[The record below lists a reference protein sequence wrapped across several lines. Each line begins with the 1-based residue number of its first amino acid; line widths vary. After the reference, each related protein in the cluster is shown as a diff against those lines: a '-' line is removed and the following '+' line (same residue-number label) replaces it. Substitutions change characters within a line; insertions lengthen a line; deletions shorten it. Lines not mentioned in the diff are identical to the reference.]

1 MVDRVE
7 IVQEENNPS
16 LEEQSK
22 QQDENS
28 TPEAQT
34 TETSNEANERP
45 SWLPEK
51 FANAEEL
58 AKAYNSLETKLSQKP
73 EDKPVDNEKAD
84 MKIQEPQEAENKAS
98 QLDKFYEE
106 YADKGELST
115 ASYDELANLGITKE
129 VVDAYISGQ
138 QVMAEQKANSIM
150 ATVGGKEQYT
160 EMVNWASKN
169 LSPQEIKAFNNTIDN
184 GSLEQA
190 QLAIAGV
197 QAKYSANNNE
207 PNLFSGNKAE
217 TSVGYRSV
225 GEMLADI
232 NDPRYST
239 DSAFRA
245 DVENK
250 VKISNA
256 I

>member
-1 MVDRVE
+1 MVDKVV
-7 IVQEENNPS
+7 ITQEENNPS
-16 LEEQSK
+16 VEEQAK
-22 QQDENS
+22 AQ
-28 TPEAQT
+28 EAPAQEAPV
-34 TETSNEANERP
+34 ETSNERP
-45 SWLPEK
+45 GWLPEK
-51 FANAEEL
+51 FSNAEEL
-58 AKAYNSLETKLSQKP
+58 AKAYGELEKKMSSKPSEPVEPAKQNDLKINQTETK
-73 EDKPVDNEKAD
+73 AG
-84 MKIQEPQEAENKAS
+84 
-98 QLDKFYEE
+98 QLDKFYSE
-106 YADKGELST
+106 YAEKGELSEN
-115 ASYDELANLGITKE
+115 SYTELANIGLSKE

-138 QVMAEQKANSIM
+138 QALADQKANSIM
-150 ATVGGKEQYT
+150 STVGGKEQYT

-169 LSPQEIKAFNNTIDN
+169 LSQEEVKAFNNTIDN

-197 QAKYSANNNE
+197 QAKYQANNNE

-217 TSVGYRSV
+217 AQVGYRSV

-232 NDPRYST
+232 NDPRYVT

-250 VKISNA
+250 VKLSNQ

>member
-1 MVDRVE
+1 MVDKVQ
-7 IVQEENNPS
+7 IVQEDNNPS

-22 QQDENS
+22 QQDEVS
-28 TPEAQT
+28 TQEAQT
-34 TETSNEANERP
+34 TETSNERP

-51 FANAEEL
+51 FSNAEEL
-58 AKAYNSLETKLSQKP
+58 AKAYGALENKLSGKA
-73 EDKPVDNEKAD
+73 EDTSNQDEKTET
-84 MKIQEPQEAENKAS
+84 KIQEPKEVDNKAG
-98 QLDKFYEE
+98 QLDKFYQE
-106 YADKGELST
+106 YADKGELSNT
-115 ASYDELANLGITKE
+115 SYDELANIGLTKE

-138 QVMAEQKANSIM
+138 QAMAEQKANSIM
-150 ATVGGKEQYT
+150 STVGGKEQYT

-169 LSPQEIKAFNNTIDN
+169 LAPEEIKAFNNTIDN

-197 QAKYSANNNE
+197 QAKYSQNNNE

-217 TSVGYRSV
+217 ANIGYRSV

-232 NDPRYST
+232 NDPRYTT

-250 VKISNA
+250 VKHSNT